1 MLEIMTMNSRSRGGP
16 TVPAIG
22 LGCVRMSG
30 FASGPALA
38 RRTATKS
45 ALQRRVTNSKQAAH
59 SLKTGCYQGL
69 SIRLSRL
76 SVRTTCHSHSIVPG
90 GLLVTSQ
97 VTRLMLVTSFTM
109 QFPADLRFTS
119 ITTLSKPLSLHVRPV
134 WARTVGSTR

>member
-1 MLEIMTMNSRSRGGP
+1 MSPLVLCSIPLYSA
-16 TVPAIG
+16 VPPRYA
-22 LGCVRMSG
+22 
-30 FASGPALA
+30 
-38 RRTATKS
+38 
-45 ALQRRVTNSKQAAH
+45 
-59 SLKTGCYQGL
+59 
-69 SIRLSRL
+69 
-76 SVRTTCHSHSIVPG
+76 HSIVPG